1 MAEISLA
8 LHAPLARADLPGL
21 YAQMCRLIQPDVTI
35 ARFDVSAARA
45 DAVTVDALA
54 QLQLLAKRRGCQV
67 RLRGC
72 SAELRDLVAFMG
84 LTNVLPEDRVG

>member
-1 MAEISLA
+1 
-8 LHAPLARADLPGL
+8 
-21 YAQMCRLIQPDVTI
+21 VTI

-54 QLQLLAKRRGCQV
+54 QLQLLAKRRRCQI

-72 SAELRDLVAFMG
+72 SPALRDLVEFMG